1 MKELFPG
8 AAVRDDFQRW
18 LNVGYGPFTI
28 WQGEKALVTIS
39 SLEKAPSVN
48 YLYRISPAQDNSISW
63 DNSLLF
69 CGVYDT
75 EHGSLYLTKD
85 SLSAFTGGEFPPVS
99 GVGPSVA
106 GAISSRISQLVED
119 TIANDRNNLAAQ
131 EVTDWQAARDLRY
144 YREHGARNEALSRF
158 FSGDAPDGVFRSG
171 YTLEELPEAAFMAY
185 MRDPEGFIQTEA
197 EQYICV
203 LYLRIQIPMVNQSCR

>member
-8 AAVRDDFQRW
+8 TAVRDEFQRW
-18 LNVGYGPFTI
+18 LNVGCGPFTI
-28 WQGEKALVTIS
+28 WQGGKALVTIF

-85 SLSAFTGGEFPPVS
+85 SLNIFTGGKFPLVS
-99 GVGPSVA
+99 EIGPSVV
-106 GAISSRISQLVED
+106 GEISGRISRCVEE
-119 TIANDRNNLAAQ
+119 TIANDRDNLSIQ
-131 EVTDWQAARDLRY
+131 EVTGLRAARDLRY
-144 YREHGARNEALSRF
+144 YQEHGARDEALERF
-158 FSGDAPDGVFRSG
+158 FSGNEPDGKKCRSG
-171 YTLEELPEAAFMAY
+171 SWAVSAAAIMH
-185 MRDPEGFIQTEA
+185 R
-197 EQYICV
+197 
-203 LYLRIQIPMVNQSCR
+203 